1 MHLLCLFDKRHIVFT
16 SSTNSKLYGS
26 WDIKNDGSQKVC
38 MFVTSSYF
46 KYLCIFSMASS
57 QASLNDSTST
67 TMEVDVDPLAMM
79 DSEAEDSKDFIKL
92 EVSST
97 YITKVPL
104 SFKI

>member
-1 MHLLCLFDKRHIVFT
+1 
-16 SSTNSKLYGS
+16 
-26 WDIKNDGSQKVC
+26 
-38 MFVTSSYF
+38 
-46 KYLCIFSMASS
+46 MASS